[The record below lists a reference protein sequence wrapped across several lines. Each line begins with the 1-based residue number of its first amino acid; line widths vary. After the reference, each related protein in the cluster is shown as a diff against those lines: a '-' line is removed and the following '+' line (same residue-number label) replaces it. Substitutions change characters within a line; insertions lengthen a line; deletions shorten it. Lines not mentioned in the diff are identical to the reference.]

1 MSKSMDSFKT
11 NVELNFIESS
21 GKKYSQKRRKL
32 IIFLK
37 IRNFSKFQAFNA
49 VKNELISMQQT
60 PQAQQQLVKDFEE
73 LMNEIQMNL
82 EPVNR
87 DKFTNHLN
95 TFVMEVKK
103 YIML

>member
-1 MSKSMDSFKT
+1 
-11 NVELNFIESS
+11 
-21 GKKYSQKRRKL
+21 
-32 IIFLK
+32 
-37 IRNFSKFQAFNA
+37 
-49 VKNELISMQQT
+49 MQQT

-73 LMNEIQMNL
+73 LMNEIQMNI